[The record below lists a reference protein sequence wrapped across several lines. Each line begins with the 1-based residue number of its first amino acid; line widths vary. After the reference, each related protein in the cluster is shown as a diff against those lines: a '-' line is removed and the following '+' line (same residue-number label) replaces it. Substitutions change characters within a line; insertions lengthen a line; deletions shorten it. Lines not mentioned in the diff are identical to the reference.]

1 MITVQITLQ
10 LETMSIAA
18 AAAARENM
26 TFDQY
31 VEWRLSSVDQGSNPV
46 NLLGS
51 SASDDENPE
60 RVARALFDIALEQ
73 QAEEHDEDY
82 HVEAR
87 PYLIEELYTRHYNGK
102 PWTSWSV
109 GNRIQLGRQFKKL
122 VDAQGKGGKQIE
134 DGRQMRIEF
143 VGHTKQ
149 NQTRY
154 RTVRVG

>member
-18 AAAARENM
+18 AAAVRENM
-26 TFDQY
+26 SFDQY
-31 VEWRLSSVDQGSNPV
+31 VEWRLSTVDQSVAPV
-46 NLLGS
+46 NFVGTPAL
-51 SASDDENPE
+51 DDENPE
-60 RVARALFDIALEQ
+60 QVARALFKIALDQ
-73 QAEEHDEDY
+73 QAEEAGDDY

-87 PYLIEELYTRHYNGK
+87 PYLIEELYTRYYNGK
-102 PWTSWSV
+102 PWTSWAV

-122 VDAQGKGGKQIE
+122 VDAQPKGGQQIE

>member
-10 LETMSIAA
+10 LETMSTAA

-31 VEWRLSSVDQGSNPV
+31 VEWRLTTADQVSQPV
-46 NLLGS
+46 NFVGAT
-51 SASDDENPE
+51 ASDDENPE
-60 RVARALFDIALEQ
+60 QVARALFKIALDQ
-73 QAEEHDEDY
+73 QAEEAGDDY
-82 HVEAR
+82 HVDAR
-87 PYLIEELYTRHYNGK
+87 PYLIEELYSRHYSGK
-102 PWTSWSV
+102 PWNSWTV

-122 VDAQGKGGKQIE
+122 VDAQPKGGQQIE

>member
-1 MITVQITLQ
+1 MVTVQITLQ
-10 LETMSIAA
+10 LETMSNAA

-31 VEWRLSSVDQGSNPV
+31 VEWRLTAVEQVSNAV
-46 NLLGS
+46 NFVGTPMS
-51 SASDDENPE
+51 GDENPE
-60 RVARALFDIALEQ
+60 QVARALFKIALDQ
-73 QAEEHDEDY
+73 QAEEAADDY

-87 PYLIEELYTRHYNGK
+87 PYLIEELYTRHFNGK
-102 PWTSWSV
+102 PWTSWTV

-122 VDAQGKGGKQIE
+122 VDAQPQGGQQIE

-154 RTVRVG
+154 RTMRVG